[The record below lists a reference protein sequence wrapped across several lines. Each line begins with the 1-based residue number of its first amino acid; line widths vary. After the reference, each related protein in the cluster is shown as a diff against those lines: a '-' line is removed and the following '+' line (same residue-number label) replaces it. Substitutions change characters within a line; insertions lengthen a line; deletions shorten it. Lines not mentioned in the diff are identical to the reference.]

1 MNRLLGRLSI
11 IQLSLLTSI
20 ILMVFIFIL
29 LIQNI
34 ANKWQESQTLQQDI
48 ALISLLDAL
57 EKVAHNHAVER
68 GLTAGFLGS
77 GSAEAKNKV
86 LAQRQKADASIQ
98 HLESVSD
105 QLTKNSTKVSKN
117 LSILFDHN
125 AKKAALRTQ
134 VDNKAAPGA
143 FAFYSKLNQIAL
155 DVAANL
161 SSQIK
166 HPVLS
171 KDLNIAFLLAQYK
184 ERLGQNRGKINGT
197 LAKKQLTSVTQQNIA
212 LYNSEIDLLNQ
223 YLIANLQGQQLQS
236 FNSIIQS
243 ADSRKINAITN
254 TLLNTESPNFTA
266 LPAASVWFPMAT
278 QQITQIKKVLDSQWS
293 TVDKDG
299 LELKE
304 AADTTLTLTI
314 IYFLVTLVIIAYLNF
329 HLLSTLKK
337 ELSQL
342 TSLLLKAEKG
352 DLTIDIRLKSKDE
365 LGEISNAI
373 HNTIFAFKDL
383 LLGLDHSINSGSK
396 LSDDM
401 SNATKTVLDDS
412 NKTLAM
418 ASNIATA
425 IEEMAATSREIAGSA
440 SETLSSSDELNKQ
453 ANLLIE
459 DNKLSQSSI
468 TELATGM
475 SDVEEVVSK
484 MDQQVASISSIL
496 DSISSIAEQTNLL
509 ALNAAIEA
517 ARAGEHGRGFAVVAD
532 EVRSLAGN
540 SKESSEKISSLLG
553 ELQSISD
560 QVVSSIVASTKLSKA
575 TLERFDQARAVSE
588 QVHAQSKVLENL
600 AMNVSS
606 AAEQQ
611 SAVASNIAVD
621 AASVFEYANHE
632 VEAARKQEEIFNEMR
647 LNTETLQHTMKNF
660 KFQ

>member
-34 ANKWQESQTLQQDI
+34 ANKWQESQTLHQDI

-86 LAQRQKADASIQ
+86 LAQRKKADTSIQ
-98 HLESVSD
+98 HLKSVSD

-125 AKKAALRTQ
+125 EKKAALRTQ

-223 YLIANLQGQQLQS
+223 YLIANLQGKQLQS

-314 IYFLVTLVIIAYLNF
+314 VYFLVTLVIIAYLNF

-560 QVVSSIVASTKLSKA
+560 QVVSSILASTKLSKA

>member
-1 MNRLLGRLSI
+1 
-11 IQLSLLTSI
+11 
-20 ILMVFIFIL
+20 MVFIFIL

-48 ALISLLDAL
+48 SLIRLLDAL

-68 GLTAGFLGS
+68 GLTAGFLGN
-77 GSAEAKNKV
+77 GTDAAKNKV
-86 LAQRQKADASIQ
+86 LAQREKADASIQ
-98 HLESVSD
+98 HLKTISA
-105 QLTKNSTKVSKN
+105 QLNENSTKISKN
-117 LSILFDHN
+117 LSILYNHD
-125 AKKAALRTQ
+125 AGKAALRKQ
-134 VDNKAAPGA
+134 VDNNAAPDA
-143 FAFYSKLNQIAL
+143 FKFYSKLNKMAL
-155 DVAANL
+155 DVAENL
-161 SSQIK
+161 SSQIT
-166 HPVLS
+166 HPELS
-171 KDLNIAFLLAQYK
+171 KDLSNAFLLARYK
-184 ERLGQNRGKINGT
+184 ELLGQNRGKINGS
-197 LAKKQLTSVTQQNIA
+197 LAKKQLTLSTQQNIA
-212 LYNSEIDLLNQ
+212 LYNSEIDLLNL
-223 YLIANLQGQQLQS
+223 YLTSNLQGKQLAD
-236 FNSIIQS
+236 FNSVLQS

-254 TLLNTESPNFTA
+254 TLLSKDSPDFTA
-266 LPAASVWFPMAT
+266 LPTASVWFPIAT
-278 QQITQIKKVLDSQWS
+278 QQITQVKKLLDNQWD
-293 TVDKDG
+293 TVNKDG
-299 LELKE
+299 FELKE
-304 AADTTLTLTI
+304 AADMTLTAII
-314 IYFLVTLVIIAYLNF
+314 IYFLVTLVTITYLNF
-329 HLLSTLKK
+329 YLLTTLKK
-337 ELSQL
+337 ELSLL

-352 DLTIDIRLKSKDE
+352 DLTIDIRLESKDE

-373 HNTIFAFKDL
+373 HNTIYAFKDL

-401 SNATKTVLDDS
+401 SHATKTVLDDS

-440 SETLSSSDELNKQ
+440 STTLSSSDELNKQ
-453 ANLLIE
+453 ASLLIE
-459 DNKLSQSSI
+459 DNKLSQISI
-468 TELATGM
+468 SELAASM
-475 SDVEEVVSK
+475 SGVEDVVSK

-496 DSISSIAEQTNLL
+496 DSISNIAEQTNLL

-553 ELQSISD
+553 ELQSISE
-560 QVVSSIVASTKLSKA
+560 QVVSSIVTSSKLSKA
-575 TLERFDQARAVSE
+575 TLERFEQARAVSE

-606 AAEQQ
+606 AAEEQ

-632 VEAARKQEEIFNEMR
+632 VEAAKKQEEIFEEMR
-647 LNTETLQHTMKNF
+647 LNTTTLKHTMKNF

>member
-1 MNRLLGRLSI
+1 
-11 IQLSLLTSI
+11 
-20 ILMVFIFIL
+20 MVFIFIL

-34 ANKWQESQTLQQDI
+34 TNKWQESQTLQQDI
-48 ALISLLDAL
+48 TLISLLDAL

-68 GLTAGFLGS
+68 GLTAGFLGG
-77 GSAEAKNKV
+77 GSDAAKNKV

-98 HLESVSD
+98 HLKSVSA

-117 LSILFDHN
+117 LSILFDLN
-125 AKKAALRTQ
+125 AEKAALRTQ
-134 VDNKAAPGA
+134 VDNKAAPDA
-143 FAFYSKLNQIAL
+143 FAFYSKLNQISL

-171 KDLNIAFLLAQYK
+171 KDLNIAFLLAHYK

-243 ADSRKINAITN
+243 DDSRKINVITN
-254 TLLNTESPNFTA
+254 TLLNTNSPNFTT
-266 LPAASVWFPMAT
+266 LPAASEWFPMAT
-278 QQITQIKKVLDSQWS
+278 QQITQIKQLLDTQWN

-314 IYFLVTLVIIAYLNF
+314 AYFLVTLAIIAYLNF

-401 SNATKTVLDDS
+401 STATKTVLDDS

-453 ANLLIE
+453 ATLLIE

-468 TELATGM
+468 SELATGM
-475 SDVEEVVSK
+475 SNVEEVVSK

-496 DSISSIAEQTNLL
+496 DSISNIAEQTNLL

-560 QVVSSIVASTKLSKA
+560 QVVSSIVASSKLSKA
-575 TLERFDQARAVSE
+575 TLERFDQARTVSE

-632 VEAARKQEEIFNEMR
+632 VEAARKQEVIFNEMQ
-647 LNTETLQHTMKNF
+647 LNTATLQHTMKNF

>member
-1 MNRLLGRLSI
+1 M
-11 IQLSLLTSI
+11 
-20 ILMVFIFIL
+20 
-29 LIQNI
+29 
-34 ANKWQESQTLQQDI
+34 
-48 ALISLLDAL
+48 
-57 EKVAHNHAVER
+57 
-68 GLTAGFLGS
+68 
-77 GSAEAKNKV
+77 
-86 LAQRQKADASIQ
+86 LAQRQKADSSIQ
-98 HLESVSD
+98 HLKSVSD

-134 VDNKAAPGA
+134 VDKQAAPGA

-155 DVAANL
+155 DIAANL

-197 LAKKQLTSVTQQNIA
+197 LAKKQLKSVTQQNIA

>member
-86 LAQRQKADASIQ
+86 LAQRQKADTSIQ
-98 HLESVSD
+98 HLKSVSD
-105 QLTKNSTKVSKN
+105 QLTKNSTKISKN

-134 VDNKAAPGA
+134 VDKQAAPGA

-223 YLIANLQGQQLQS
+223 YLIANLQGKQLQS

-243 ADSRKINAITN
+243 ADSRKINAITS

-266 LPAASVWFPMAT
+266 LPAPSVWFPMAT

-314 IYFLVTLVIIAYLNF
+314 VYFLVTLVIIAYLNF

-588 QVHAQSKVLENL
+588 QVHTQSKVLENL

>member
-1 MNRLLGRLSI
+1 
-11 IQLSLLTSI
+11 
-20 ILMVFIFIL
+20 
-29 LIQNI
+29 
-34 ANKWQESQTLQQDI
+34 
-48 ALISLLDAL
+48 LLDAL

-98 HLESVSD
+98 HLKSVSD

-134 VDNKAAPGA
+134 VDKQAAPGA

>member
-1 MNRLLGRLSI
+1 
-11 IQLSLLTSI
+11 
-20 ILMVFIFIL
+20 MVFIFIL

-34 ANKWQESQTLQQDI
+34 TNKWQESQTLQQDI

-86 LAQRQKADASIQ
+86 LAQRQKADSSIQ
-98 HLESVSD
+98 HLKSVSD

-134 VDNKAAPGA
+134 VDKQAAPGA

-155 DVAANL
+155 NVAANL

>member
-1 MNRLLGRLSI
+1 M
-11 IQLSLLTSI
+11 
-20 ILMVFIFIL
+20 
-29 LIQNI
+29 
-34 ANKWQESQTLQQDI
+34 
-48 ALISLLDAL
+48 
-57 EKVAHNHAVER
+57 
-68 GLTAGFLGS
+68 
-77 GSAEAKNKV
+77 

-155 DVAANL
+155 DIAANL

-243 ADSRKINAITN
+243 TDSREINAITN

>member
-1 MNRLLGRLSI
+1 M
-11 IQLSLLTSI
+11 
-20 ILMVFIFIL
+20 
-29 LIQNI
+29 
-34 ANKWQESQTLQQDI
+34 
-48 ALISLLDAL
+48 
-57 EKVAHNHAVER
+57 
-68 GLTAGFLGS
+68 
-77 GSAEAKNKV
+77 
-86 LAQRQKADASIQ
+86 
-98 HLESVSD
+98 
-105 QLTKNSTKVSKN
+105 KN

-155 DVAANL
+155 DIAANL

-243 ADSRKINAITN
+243 TDSREINAITN

>member
-1 MNRLLGRLSI
+1 
-11 IQLSLLTSI
+11 
-20 ILMVFIFIL
+20 
-29 LIQNI
+29 
-34 ANKWQESQTLQQDI
+34 
-48 ALISLLDAL
+48 LISLLDAL

-98 HLESVSD
+98 HLKSVSD

>member
-1 MNRLLGRLSI
+1 M
-11 IQLSLLTSI
+11 
-20 ILMVFIFIL
+20 
-29 LIQNI
+29 
-34 ANKWQESQTLQQDI
+34 
-48 ALISLLDAL
+48 
-57 EKVAHNHAVER
+57 
-68 GLTAGFLGS
+68 
-77 GSAEAKNKV
+77 
-86 LAQRQKADASIQ
+86 
-98 HLESVSD
+98 
-105 QLTKNSTKVSKN
+105 
-117 LSILFDHN
+117 
-125 AKKAALRTQ
+125 
-134 VDNKAAPGA
+134 
-143 FAFYSKLNQIAL
+143 
-155 DVAANL
+155 
-161 SSQIK
+161 
-166 HPVLS
+166 
-171 KDLNIAFLLAQYK
+171 
-184 ERLGQNRGKINGT
+184 
-197 LAKKQLTSVTQQNIA
+197 
-212 LYNSEIDLLNQ
+212 
-223 YLIANLQGQQLQS
+223 
-236 FNSIIQS
+236 
-243 ADSRKINAITN
+243 
-254 TLLNTESPNFTA
+254 
-266 LPAASVWFPMAT
+266 
-278 QQITQIKKVLDSQWS
+278 
-293 TVDKDG
+293 
-299 LELKE
+299 
-304 AADTTLTLTI
+304 
-314 IYFLVTLVIIAYLNF
+314 
-329 HLLSTLKK
+329 STLKK

>member
-1 MNRLLGRLSI
+1 M
-11 IQLSLLTSI
+11 
-20 ILMVFIFIL
+20 
-29 LIQNI
+29 
-34 ANKWQESQTLQQDI
+34 
-48 ALISLLDAL
+48 LDAL

-98 HLESVSD
+98 HLKSVSD
-105 QLTKNSTKVSKN
+105 QLTKNSTKISKN

-134 VDNKAAPGA
+134 VDKQAAPGA

-155 DVAANL
+155 DIAANL